1 MISKENFVETMEQ
14 LEALDEK
21 MDAVD
26 AALQEL
32 NGDFCGFYITDV
44 FDITI
49 GLLEEMFDDKE
60 NGWLAYF
67 VWERDWLHN
76 FKLGDITVCDEPV
89 EINGWEDVYDFLVSC
104 MEEQYVQ
111 FLRKLEEKPPK
122 SQCKCNGI
130 RDRCNLSPKYQCE
143 DD

>member
-26 AALQEL
+26 AALKEL

-49 GLLEEMFDDKE
+49 GLLEDMFDDKE

-76 FKLGDITVCDEPV
+76 FKLGDITVCDESV

>member
-1 MISKENFVETMEQ
+1 MISKETFIKTMER
-14 LEALDEK
+14 LESLDNK
-21 MDAVD
+21 MSKVDDAMREID
-26 AALQEL
+26 S
-32 NGDFCGFYITDV
+32 DFCGFYITDV
-44 FDITI
+44 FNITI
-49 GLLEEMFDDKE
+49 NLLEEVFNDVDT
-60 NGWLAYF
+60 NWLSYF

-76 FKLGDITVCDEPV
+76 FKLGDVTINDEPV
-89 EINGWEDVYDFLVSC
+89 EINNWEDVYDFLVSC

>member
-26 AALQEL
+26 SAFKEL

>member
-26 AALQEL
+26 AALKEL

-49 GLLEEMFDDKE
+49 GLLEDMFDDKE